1 MKSIE
6 EQMSDEI
13 RCTNY
18 CAEEANK
25 RLEKD
30 DYIGAAIFLENV
42 TRSLRELDKLQKQR
56 EDLKNGKIRIT
67 ASVVGFGRTFS

>member
-42 TRSLRELDKLQKQR
+42 VRSLKELDSLQNER
-56 EDLKNGKIRIT
+56 EDFKNGKIRIT
-67 ASVVGFGRTFS
+67 ANVVGFGSTFS